1 MADKN
6 PWTDGAETMMKS
18 WTDAQKLMWEG
29 WADMA
34 RVSASPKANGSASNP
49 AANPFAGAVQEW
61 QRLTEANMKAWQGQS
76 PMTGNV
82 AQQMMASQGM
92 MMQLLEQT
100 TKAWQMMM
108 PHLNSGGDWQSSLK
122 EVGETFQK
130 QMMEAPLTFMQ
141 TTKDSGE
148 LWSLYLK
155 EWQKFMP
162 MMGSMGD
169 GANVMSMGMT
179 GNAPMTQMV
188 DRIWSAYESTLGR
201 AVNAP
206 TLGYSRELNA
216 KMLNAFDAW
225 VDVRRA
231 EADYQMLTAQLW
243 VKAFDTVM
251 KKLVERAQQGDMV
264 SSAKDL
270 INTWVSTAD
279 DVFVAEFGTQDYIE
293 AQGEYLNATMAY
305 KVREN
310 ALREVFYEAQGIPTR
325 RELDETHETIH
336 GLRRELRALKGI
348 KKEFAAFKDELKEG
362 QGSGLEDEL
371 ETLKA
376 ELSDLRKDL
385 DDAQKALKNT
395 EKVSA
400 DGVRALESNL
410 PIKKYGDLTIGDITK
425 KLEKLSGYELEQIRA
440 FELLHKNRKTL
451 MQELDRKLQEGA

>member
-6 PWTDGAETMMKS
+6 PWTDGAEAMMKS

-34 RVSASPKANGSASNP
+34 RVSTPSNGAAS
-49 AANPFAGAVQEW
+49 ANPFAGAVQEW
-61 QRLTEANMKAWQGQS
+61 QRLTEANMKAWQGKS
-76 PMTGNV
+76 PITGNV

-100 TKAWQMMM
+100 TQAWQAMM
-108 PHLNSGGDWQSSLK
+108 PHLNSGNDWQASLK
-122 EVGETFQK
+122 EASETFQK
-130 QMMEAPLTFMQ
+130 QMMEAPLNLMQ
-141 TTKDSGE
+141 TNKDSGE

-155 EWQKFMP
+155 EWQKLAP
-162 MMGSMGD
+162 MMMGTMGD
-169 GANVMSMGMT
+169 GASTMNMGVM
-179 GNAPMTQMV
+179 GNAQMTQIV

-216 KMLNAFDAW
+216 KMLGVFDAW

-231 EADYQMLTAQLW
+231 EANYQMLTAQLW
-243 VKAFDTVM
+243 VKAFDAVM
-251 KKLVERAQQGDMV
+251 KKLIERAQKGDV
-264 SSAKDL
+264 TDSAKDL
-270 INTWVSTAD
+270 INIWVSTAD
-279 DVFVAEFGTQDYIE
+279 DVFVREFGTQEYIE
-293 AQGEYLNATMAY
+293 TQGEYLNATMAY

-348 KKEFAAFKDELKEG
+348 KKELADLKEN
-362 QGSGLEDEL
+362 QDSGVEDEL

-376 ELSDLRKDL
+376 ELFDLRKALEDT
-385 DDAQKALKNT
+385 QKALKNA
-395 EKVSA
+395 EKVSS
-400 DGVRALESNL
+400 DGVRALERNL
-410 PIKKYGDLTIGDITK
+410 PVKDYGDLSVSDLK
-425 KLEKLSGYELEQIRA
+425 KKFADLSPYELEQIRA